1 MSTVSIS
8 PPVSKVSRCPQQ
20 RKSPPR
26 KPPSPCLT
34 CGEDRAWVP
43 GQQIGTYEAVCADCA
58 EIIESTTGPEREL
71 PTDGGGP
78 DISGTPECRALA
90 TITESCRRL
99 AKLIMTFERQHPL
112 GCECPLC
119 RYLIA
124 HKRKGDNRE
133 LLALIRTTLHRA
145 GFLVSADLPVDLLI
159 IGEVTP
165 W

>member
-8 PPVSKVSRCPQQ
+8 LPASKVSRCPQQ

-34 CGEDRAWVP
+34 CGEDRVWVP

-58 EIIESTTGPEREL
+58 EIFESTTGPYEPL
-71 PTDGGGP
+71 PTDGGGL
-78 DISGTPECRALA
+78 DVSGTPECRALG
-90 TITESCRRL
+90 TVIENCQRL
-99 AKLIMTFERQHPL
+99 AKLIMAFEREHTL
-112 GCECPLC
+112 GCKCPVC

-124 HKRKGDNRE
+124 QGRKGDTNE
-133 LLALIRTTLHRA
+133 LLALIRTTLRRA
-145 GFLVSADLPVDLLI
+145 GFLIGASLPVELLI
-159 IGEVTP
+159 IGEVSP